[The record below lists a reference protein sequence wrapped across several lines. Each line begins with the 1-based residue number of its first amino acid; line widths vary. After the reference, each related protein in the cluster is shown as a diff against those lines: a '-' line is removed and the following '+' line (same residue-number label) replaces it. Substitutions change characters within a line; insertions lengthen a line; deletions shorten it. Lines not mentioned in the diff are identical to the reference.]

1 MIDWN
6 CTFKGERSGAWAIM
20 GRNWF
25 EMLGTQYSV
34 TRLGGFG
41 FQFCFKISPNSWQ
54 LSGLSWQKCAPT
66 YKYFLELNGSAY
78 SWLPSIS
85 NMVVGH
91 FEDPWNLTL
100 TNNMN
105 RQRVLWIHGK
115 WGFIFVCGQQPKDL
129 VITWVVLVLDT
140 LLIYFWGALRGTLL
154 GWISGLNL
162 SAYLGPVLV
171 VFGSDLPN
179 RQIE

>member
-1 MIDWN
+1 MCDQIN
-6 CTFKGERSGAWAIM
+6 IFHNK
-20 GRNWF
+20 
-25 EMLGTQYSV
+25 
-34 TRLGGFG
+34 
-41 FQFCFKISPNSWQ
+41 
-54 LSGLSWQKCAPT
+54 
-66 YKYFLELNGSAY
+66 LNGSAY

-91 FEDPWNLTL
+91 FEDPWNLSL
-100 TNNMN
+100 TKNMN

-171 VFGSDLPN
+171 VFGSDLAY
-179 RQIE
+179 RLIELNIYKATLQTNAWTDSSVDPSEPTILWTSV